1 MQLSQF
7 SAAPAAVH
15 DRQAPDKGT
24 HPLLPPGQLAVGLP
38 ARPLLHHV
46 AVPLRPGLFG
56 GEIWGHGLFVRM
68 TSPCAKFP
76 HMTCHI
82 VRSPRRPISSAFQ
95 RACNG
100 AARVPGTGCGRLWGA
115 IRAWES
121 WRPRCA
127 NDIPRPTT
135 TTMKT
140 TMTTT
145 NACGPGGPGRGSP
158 TN

>member
-1 MQLSQF
+1 MQPSQF

-15 DRQAPDKGT
+15 DRQAPNEGT
-24 HPLLPPGQLAVGLP
+24 RPLLLPEQLAVGLP
-38 ARPLLHHV
+38 ARRLLHHV

-56 GEIWGHGLFVRM
+56 GEIRGHGLSVR
-68 TSPCAKFP
+68 TTLPCAKFP

-82 VRSPRRPISSAFQ
+82 VCSPRRPISSAFQ

-100 AARVPGTGCGRLWGA
+100 ATRAPGTGCGRVRGA

-135 TTMKT
+135 TTT
-140 TMTTT
+140 TMMTT
-145 NACGPGGPGRGSP
+145 NACGPGGPGRGSL

>member
-1 MQLSQF
+1 MQPSQF

-15 DRQAPDKGT
+15 DWQAPDKGT
-24 HPLLPPGQLAVGLP
+24 RPLLPPGQLAVGLP
-38 ARPLLHHV
+38 ARRSLHHV
-46 AVPLRPGLFG
+46 TVLLRPGLFG
-56 GEIWGHGLFVRM
+56 GEIRGHGLTVRT

-82 VRSPRRPISSAFQ
+82 VRSPRRLISSAFQ

-100 AARVPGTGCGRLWGA
+100 AAQAPGSGCGRLWGA

-121 WRPRCA
+121 WSLRCA
-127 NDIPRPTT
+127 NNVLRSTT
-135 TTMKT
+135 TTT
-140 TMTTT
+140 TTTTT